1 MVDDG
6 TCGVDRVEEDRV
18 DSTASTS
25 VERVMVPLM
34 VEAMADSRAARVW

>member
-1 MVDDG
+1 MD
-6 TCGVDRVEEDRV
+6 DRVHGADRGEEDRV
-18 DSTASTS
+18 DSTSSTS